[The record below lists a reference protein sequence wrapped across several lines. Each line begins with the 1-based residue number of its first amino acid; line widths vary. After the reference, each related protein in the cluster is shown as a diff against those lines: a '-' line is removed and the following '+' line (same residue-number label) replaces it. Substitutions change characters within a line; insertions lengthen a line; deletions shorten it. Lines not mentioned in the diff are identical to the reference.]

1 MQEIINAIITLL
13 TNKLSFIHFS
23 GFVIGPMVII
33 IAYMAHSLKTIPNTA
48 LDKKIIV
55 LTGVVGFMIWTIS
68 LMHYAS

>member
-1 MQEIINAIITLL
+1 MQELVNTIISLL
-13 TNKLSFIHFS
+13 TNQPSFLHFS
-23 GFVIGPMVII
+23 GFVIGPMVIV